1 MVARGASRAERRDAQ
16 AGIRAVLLAGTAI
29 CGLGFGGQAAWAQA
43 VIPADMSVPD
53 DAQMFLE
60 ADTVTYNTDNSIVTA
75 SGGVRIDYGSYKL
88 VARNVTYDQ
97 NTRRLVASGDV
108 ELQQPDGNKVYADS
122 IDITDDFR
130 DGFVKA
136 LRIETPDNTRFA
148 ARDAVRQDG
157 SVTTFQ
163 QGVYTACETCR
174 ENPDRAP
181 LWQVKARRI
190 VWDQTEK
197 EVRYYGAKFELLGV
211 PIAYMPY
218 FQSPDPTVKRKTGFL
233 TPTFKSSSNLGY
245 GLRTPYFIDIA
256 DDKDVTLSGTYY
268 TKQGFLAE
276 AEYRQAFE
284 NGFFTLQAAGISQ
297 NDPDAFAGDNVYNTT
312 TGELTRASP
321 DFDNTERGMIGSK
334 AQFALSERWTLGWD
348 VMVQSDENFSA
359 TYEIPGYGDTVKTSE
374 IYLTGLGDQ
383 SYFDLR
389 GQKFQYQS
397 VNPDAADTQPLVAPS
412 FDYERIEQ
420 ESVLGGEVK
429 LEMNVASLHRD
440 DGSVDPIC
448 ATSLYLV
455 DDMNEACRTP
465 MNGYQYRSDLL
476 RYNALEGDYTRASA
490 DLAWRDSYT
499 LETGLVLSPT
509 ASVRGDFYT
518 ADMRSDGF
526 ANYFYEPY
534 TYTDPATG
542 RPVTIPNPVT
552 PAAYNLVPNDQ
563 KGDWLA
569 DYYRQGALSLD
580 DTGTRGMATAAM
592 EARYPYLIETANSSH
607 VIEPIGQVIL
617 RPDEQKIGL
626 LPNED
631 AQTLVFNTANLF
643 ALDKFSGYDRIEGGS
658 RANVGVKYAGNFDG
672 GYSVNAVFGQSY
684 HLGGVNSFAQ
694 TDLALVG
701 YDSGLESDR
710 SDYVG
715 SIAVGTPIGITLGTQ
730 ARFDEESFAV
740 RRTDVFGTYGSSDAT
755 ATVTYTNIDAQPI
768 YGSIEDRSQITGS
781 GTLKFA
787 ENWSAFGSVGYD
799 IKNQSVVEKTF
810 GIGYADEC
818 FSLLVSYQD
827 TVNRYSQESDSSR
840 LMFTIGLRTISDFG
854 YSYDLG
860 DDG

>member
-16 AGIRAVLLAGTAI
+16 ASIRAVLLAGTAI

-163 QGVYTACETCR
+163 QGVYTACEACR

-312 TGELTRASP
+312 TGELIRASP

-397 VNPDAADTQPLVAPS
+397 VNPNAADTQPLVAPS

-420 ESVLGGEVK
+420 EGVLGGEVK

-440 DGSVDPIC
+440 DGSVNPIC

-455 DDMNEACRTP
+455 NDMYEACRAP
-465 MNGYQYRSDLL
+465 FAGQSQYRTDLL
-476 RYNALEGDYTRASA
+476 RYNALEGDYTRVST
-490 DLAWRDSYT
+490 DLAWRDAYT
-499 LETGLVLSPT
+499 LQSGLVLTPM
-509 ASVRGDFYT
+509 ASARGDFYA
-518 ADMRSDGF
+518 ADMYSSGF
-526 ANYFYEPY
+526 NNTFGP
-534 TYTDPATG
+534 
-542 RPVTIPNPVT
+542 
-552 PAAYNLVPNDQ
+552 
-563 KGDWLA
+563 
-569 DYYRQGALSLD
+569 QGALSLD

-701 YDSGLESDR
+701 YDSGLESGR

-715 SIAVGTPIGITLGTQ
+715 SIAVGTPIGVTLGTQ

>member
-1 MVARGASRAERRDAQ
+1 MVARGAGRADRRGTQ
-16 AGIRAVLLAGTAI
+16 GGMRAFLLAGTAI
-29 CGLGFGGQAAWAQA
+29 CGLGFGGEVAWAQA
-43 VIPADMSVPD
+43 VVPADMAVPD

-60 ADTVTYNTDNSIVTA
+60 ADTVTYNTDSSIVTA

-97 NTRRLVASGDV
+97 NSRRLVASGDV

-148 ARDAVRQDG
+148 AADAVRQDG

-163 QGVYTACETCR
+163 QGVYTACEPCR
-174 ENPDRAP
+174 AHPERAP
-181 LWQVKARRI
+181 LWQVKARKI

-197 EVRYYGAKFELLGV
+197 EVRYYGAKFELLGT
-211 PIAYMPY
+211 PIAYLPY
-218 FQSPDPTVKRKTGFL
+218 FQSPDPTVKRKSGFL
-233 TPTFKSSSNLGY
+233 TPTFRSSSELGY

-297 NDPDAFAGDNVYNTT
+297 NDPDAFSDDNIYNDAGV
-312 TGELTRASP
+312 LTRASP

-348 VMVQSDENFSA
+348 VLLQSDENFAA
-359 TYEIPGYGDTVKTSE
+359 TYEIPGYDNTVRTSE

-389 GQKFQYQS
+389 GQTFQYQS
-397 VNPDAADTQPLVAPS
+397 TDPDASDTQPFVAPS

-420 ESVLGGEVK
+420 ESLLGGELK
-429 LEMNVASLHRD
+429 LEMNVASLYRD
-440 DGSVDPIC
+440 KGSVNPIC
-448 ATSLYLV
+448 TTSLYLA
-455 DDMNEACRTP
+455 DDMDEACRAAMT
-465 MNGYQYRSDLL
+465 GRSQYRTDLL
-476 RYNALEGDYTRASA
+476 RYNALEGDYTRVST

-499 LETGLVLSPT
+499 MQSGLVLSPT
-509 ASVRGDFYT
+509 ASVRGDLYT
-518 ADMRSDGF
+518 ADMHSDGF
-526 ANYFYEPY
+526 TNTFGP
-534 TYTDPATG
+534 
-542 RPVTIPNPVT
+542 
-552 PAAYNLVPNDQ
+552 
-563 KGDWLA
+563 
-569 DYYRQGALSLD
+569 QGALSID
-580 DTGTRGMATAAM
+580 DSGTRGMATAAM

-607 VIEPIGQVIL
+607 VIEPIGQIIV

-631 AQTLVFNTANLF
+631 AQTLVFDTANLF
-643 ALDKFSGYDRIEGGS
+643 SLDKFAGYDRIEGGS
-658 RANVGVKYAGNFDG
+658 RANVGVKYAGTFAG
-672 GYSVNAVFGQSY
+672 GYSLNAVVGQSY

-701 YDSGLESDR
+701 YDSGLETDR

-715 SIAVGTPIGITLGTQ
+715 SIALGTPIGITLGTQ
-730 ARFDEESFAV
+730 ARFDEETFDV
-740 RRTDVFGTYGSSDAT
+740 RRTDVFGTFGSSDAS

-768 YGSIEDRSQITGS
+768 YGSIEDRSQITGA
-781 GTLKFA
+781 GQLKFA
-787 ENWSAFGSVGYD
+787 ENWTAFGSVGYD
-799 IKNQSVVEKTF
+799 IKNQSIVEKTF

-818 FSLLVSYQD
+818 FSLLVSYED
-827 TVNRYSQESDSSR
+827 TVNRYSRESDSSK